1 MNALQISNFALLH
14 MGTSSIQQLSCQH
27 CQARFGS
34 IFCKAEG
41 EQLATLNASKVCSLY
56 KKGQVIFQEGA
67 HSFGIYCI
75 NSGKIK
81 LSHSGDDGREQIIR
95 LVKAGDIMGY
105 KALLSGERYTA
116 TAIALEDAQVCFI
129 PKDLFLSVL
138 QSDPS
143 LSLEMMRIL
152 SSELRKAELKIT
164 HLAQKP
170 VRERLAETLLFI
182 HETYGV
188 ESDGQTLNVRLS
200 REEIANL
207 VGTATESAIRL
218 LSEFKKEGMIELEGK
233 KIRLLNMKSM
243 IKTANLQD

>member
-1 MNALQISNFALLH
+1 MSTPLH
-14 MGTSSIQQLSCQH
+14 NIGCQQCKD
-27 CQARFGS
+27 RFSS
-34 IFCKAEG
+34 IFCKAENDNL
-41 EQLATLNASKVCSLY
+41 EQIDAAKVCSVY
-56 KKGQVIFQEGA
+56 KKGQVIFHEGA
-67 HSFGIYCI
+67 HPFGVYCI

-81 LSHSGDDGREQIIR
+81 LSHSGDDGREQIVR

-105 KALLSGERYTA
+105 KALLSSERYTA
-116 TAIALEDAQVCFI
+116 TAVALEDSSICFI
-129 PKDLFLSVL
+129 PKDLFMSILQKDAALSF
-138 QSDPS
+138 
-143 LSLEMMRIL
+143 EMMRIL

-182 HETYGV
+182 KETYGL
-188 ESDGQTLNVRLS
+188 EADGSTLNVRLS

-218 LSEFKKEGMIELEGK
+218 LSEFKKDNMIELEGK
-233 KIRLLNMKSM
+233 KIRLLDLPEI